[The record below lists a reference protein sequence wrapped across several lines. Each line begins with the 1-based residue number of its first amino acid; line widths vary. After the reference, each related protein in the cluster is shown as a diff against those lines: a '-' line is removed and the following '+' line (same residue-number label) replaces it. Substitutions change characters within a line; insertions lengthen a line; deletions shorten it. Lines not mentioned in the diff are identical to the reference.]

1 MSVASTGGAVASAE
15 AMLRHMEVDLQHV
28 GDVLDGTSPKRL
40 TLSWRGNIVRGATAA
55 RLWRSEGRQ
64 TLAIHP
70 EVQRETSKASSSKFP
85 MEILRTI
92 PYINPMVVYSEPP
105 KIKSWRREGKPEAL
119 MEYEEA
125 EMRLIGFLVYG
136 QCKELGSPQAYASE
150 LEALREVTGSTLL
163 THDPQATSLGITAIF
178 EVLDVHG
185 NKIDVESSSYSLP
198 LSGNHTLKELVEDQ
212 VRRFKFATNTGGGNR
227 DEWVRE
233 VYKIIL
239 GTLLYLCSTVLDAE
253 KVPASATKHL
263 AHTIARKPLS
273 FYRVGWTLGAALT
286 RFRREQNKGAGSQM
300 GDIAHQQDPQHRKC
314 HFRMQWYGSRS
325 APACTQMR
333 GTCPCDGRHRE
344 WIFVSAYW
352 THRERMGQAGMNT
365 IRRVPKVG

>member
-1 MSVASTGGAVASAE
+1 MSTTGGAVASAE
-15 AMLRHMEVDLQHV
+15 AMLRHIEVDLKYAPT
-28 GDVLDGTSPKRL
+28 VLDGTAPKRL

-70 EVQRETSKASSSKFP
+70 EIQRETSKASSSKFP

-92 PYINPMVVYSEPP
+92 PYLNPMVVYADPP
-105 KIKSWRREGKPEAL
+105 TIKSWRREGTPEEL
-119 MEYEEA
+119 LDYEESD
-125 EMRLIGFLVYG
+125 MRLVGFLVYG
-136 QCKELGSPQAYASE
+136 QCRELGSPQAYASE

-253 KVPASATKHL
+253 RVPASATKHL
-263 AHTIARKPLS
+263 AKGIARKPLS
-273 FYRVGWTLGAALT
+273 LYRVGWTLGAALT
-286 RFRREQNKGAGSQM
+286 KYRRESSGGGT
-300 GDIAHQQDPQHRKC
+300 GDSRHQQDPQHRKC

-325 APACTQMR
+325 AHACEQMR
-333 GTCPCDGRHRE
+333 GQCACDGRHRE
-344 WIFVSAYW
+344 WIFIAPYW
-352 THRERMGQAGMNT
+352 TGRDRLGEIGVNT
-365 IRRVPKVG
+365 VRRVKTG